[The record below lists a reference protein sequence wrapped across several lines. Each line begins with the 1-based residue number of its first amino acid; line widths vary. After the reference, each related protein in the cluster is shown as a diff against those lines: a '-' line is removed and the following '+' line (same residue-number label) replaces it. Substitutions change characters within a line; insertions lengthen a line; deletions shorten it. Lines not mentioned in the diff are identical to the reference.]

1 MLNIYLTKP
10 NNVIN
15 LNDGYFSKYTF
26 DLLEY
31 ELSKKIVMNIDGVE
45 LTGDFK
51 ILSKFTDGKVDLS
64 KLSTGCKTALN
75 IVSNTDK
82 VFDIFECGPNAIT
95 EIYKT
100 SIGNIY
106 TKELILPFGMDFDCD
121 INIIYEDRQQHFS
134 RMRDLIDWHIN
145 GGFHSENKACNNG

>member
-1 MLNIYLTKP
+1 MLNIYLSKP
-10 NNVIN
+10 DRVIN
-15 LNDGYFSKYTF
+15 LNDGYFSKFTF

-45 LTGDFK
+45 LTNDFM
-51 ILSKFTDGKVDLS
+51 IVSKFTDGKVDLS

-75 IVSNTDK
+75 VVSNPDK
-82 VFDIFECGPNAIT
+82 VFDIFECGLNAIT

-100 SIGNIY
+100 GIGNIY

-121 INIIYEDRQQHFS
+121 INLIYKDNQKKFNKIS
-134 RMRDLIDWHIN
+134 DLINWHID
-145 GGFHSENKACNNG
+145 GGFDNEDKACDN